1 MAVSAYQSRRKHVL
15 GVTMETA
22 TCAERLRMSGDPA
35 WKRQLGNDQAQS
47 PHTIVYIDSQSLTR
61 ECVTEQLATRLP
73 ELLVESVAQVGDL
86 SADRV
91 DVKQLALGI
100 LNRHSQ
106 RIREPDLADQLSAL
120 AAIAP
125 NLPLAIF
132 SDLDVAEEIVE
143 ALKLGIRGYIPT
155 TLPIQQAAEAIRLVN
170 AGGCFLPPSVLSLS
184 IAPQSP
190 PASESTF
197 FEASLTPR
205 ELEVLKHLCEGKRNK
220 LIGHDLN
227 MCESTVKVHIRHI
240 MKKLNA
246 SNRTQVVLLAQSIYA
261 QGIDKASG

>member
-1 MAVSAYQSRRKHVL
+1 
-15 GVTMETA
+15 
-22 TCAERLRMSGDPA
+22 MSGNPA

-73 ELLVESVAQVGDL
+73 ELLVESVAEISDL
-86 SADRV
+86 SADRL

-106 RIREPDLADQLSAL
+106 RIREPELADQLSAL
-120 AAIAP
+120 ATFAP
-125 NLPLAIF
+125 NLPLAIL
-132 SDLDVAEEIVE
+132 SDLDVAEEIME
-143 ALKLGIRGYIPT
+143 AFKLGIRGYIPT

-170 AGGCFLPPSVLSLS
+170 AGGCFLPLSVLSLFALS

-190 PASESTF
+190 LVSESAL
-197 FEASLTPR
+197 FETSFTPR
-205 ELEVLKHLCEGKRNK
+205 ELEVLKHLCEGKRNR
-220 LIGHDLN
+220 LIGQDLN

-246 SNRTQVVLLAQSIYA
+246 SNRTQVVLLARSIYA
-261 QGIDKASG
+261 HGMDKASG